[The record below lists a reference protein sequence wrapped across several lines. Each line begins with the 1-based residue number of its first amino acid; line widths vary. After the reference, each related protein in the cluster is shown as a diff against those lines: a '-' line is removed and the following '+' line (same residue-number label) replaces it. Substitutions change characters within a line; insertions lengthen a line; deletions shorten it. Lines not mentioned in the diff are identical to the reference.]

1 VLRGAIF
8 DLDGVLVDSHPVHMR
23 AWKRFLLGIRKT
35 ANDQNLEFILE
46 GRKREDILRHFLGD
60 LTEEQVRFYGLQK
73 ELLFRE
79 EAKTIKTIPGVRE
92 FLNQLHQASI
102 PMAVA
107 TCGGS
112 DRVGY
117 LLGVLMLREYFQVIV
132 TGDDV
137 KEGKPDPTIFNEA
150 ARRVGLRAEDLLAI
164 EDSVSGVRAAKAAG
178 MKCLGIAVPAR
189 AQKLREA
196 GADWVLP
203 NFLEA
208 SVDSFCEHFC

>member
-1 VLRGAIF
+1 
-8 DLDGVLVDSHPVHMR
+8 M
-23 AWKRFLLGIRKT
+23 
-35 ANDQNLEFILE
+35 EFILE

-60 LTEEQVRFYGLQK
+60 LTQEQVRFYGEQK

-79 EAKTIKTIPGVRE
+79 EARTIETIPAVRE
-92 FLNQLHQASI
+92 FLNQLRRAFI

-112 DRVGY
+112 GRVDY
-117 LLGVLMLREYFQVIV
+117 LLGALMLREYFQVIV

-137 KEGKPDPTIFNEA
+137 KEGKPDPAIFKEA
-150 ARRVGLRAEDLLAI
+150 ARRLGQRAENLLAI

-178 MKCLGIAVPAR
+178 MRCLGIAAPGR

-196 GADWVLP
+196 GGDWVLP
-203 NFLEA
+203 DFLEA
-208 SVDSFCEHFC
+208 SVGFFCEHFR